1 MLASRGRGAASDNN
15 DRNFHF
21 GQQRGR
27 NTEYGAGEGRELK
40 NENIFLCWS
49 DGTGCSFWM
58 VSCVLVSKLNLHT
71 DVISKILSKLN
82 QIKITRFKVYF
93 ILCNFQSLSTIK
105 KMWVA
110 QCSNHIFS
118 GIAKVQFSF
127 AKITTS
133 SRGDQSGANKPG
145 LSSRDIQAPGSEQL
159 LKVVTGE
166 VLSRILSLI

>member
-1 MLASRGRGAASDNN
+1 MLASRGQSPASDNN

-21 GQQRGR
+21 VQQRGQKYR
-27 NTEYGAGEGRELK
+27 VPGRGGEEIKKWKYFSLLEWREGMLVLNGFLCPSFKIKFAHGCNLK
-40 NENIFLCWS
+40 N
-49 DGTGCSFWM
+49 
-58 VSCVLVSKLNLHT
+58 
-71 DVISKILSKLN
+71 LSKLN

-133 SRGDQSGANKPG
+133 SWGDQSGANKPG

>member
-1 MLASRGRGAASDNN
+1 MLASRGQGPASDNN

-27 NTEYGAGEGRELK
+27 NTECGAGEEIKKWKYFSLLEWR
-40 NENIFLCWS
+40 
-49 DGTGCSFWM
+49 DGMLVWM

-133 SRGDQSGANKPG
+133 SWGDQSGANKPG